1 MQSYESRHVED
12 SGSYS
17 IAWEFLRSRI
27 RLLQIGLLTAAFIYL
42 YTPTFGYLYWT
53 WLRRGDMSHGFLIP
67 LISLYLVWIRQ
78 DKLRDLHPRPACLA
92 GISVAILAGTMFL
105 AGEIGGLITLSEL
118 SIIVMIVGLVLCLF
132 GKDYLR
138 TLLFPIAYLIFML
151 PIASDVFVPLY
162 RPMQLL
168 TAKVAATLLE
178 GWGIPVLLDRTY
190 LTLPSL
196 VLEVIP
202 GCSGVSSLIA
212 ILAIGIPLG
221 FMTQRR
227 TWCTVVMLI
236 SAVIA
241 GFVANW
247 TRVFSMG
254 LYAYYYGNVL
264 QEPFHTFQGLFFAQ
278 IGFVSLFVVAWILS
292 KVPAAPSKVPG
303 APSKGTLPEIP
314 LARGKVEE
322 QVSRW
327 NKSWLAALVVFL
339 ALTSY
344 LSFYDRQVVPPRLEL
359 ATFPLTVGTWS
370 GQETDLNK
378 AAFRVRGAD
387 HEIVR
392 TYRSPSGREYQL
404 YVAYFESQRQSK
416 EIVNWLTARLHL
428 NSTVVDIPIDQR
440 KSISVNYISNH
451 QFSPENNSLVRN
463 IQSNQHVFFWYNING
478 RILADRYK
486 AKFAS
491 ILNALKYGR
500 TNGAFVLVST
510 AAADRGGEKEVIREK
525 RALIRDFVPVL
536 HRYIP

>member
-105 AGEIGGLITLSEL
+105 AGEVGGIITLQEL
-118 SIIVMIVGLVLCLF
+118 SIIVMIAGFVLCLF

-151 PIASDVFVPLY
+151 PITSDVFVPLY
-162 RPMQLL
+162 GPMQLM
-168 TAKVAATLLE
+168 TAKVAATLLD

-190 LTLPSL
+190 LTLPSA

-221 FMTQRR
+221 FMTQKRA
-227 TWCTVVMLI
+227 WCTVVILI

-247 TRVFSMG
+247 ARVFSMG
-254 LYAYYYGNVL
+254 LWAYYYGDIL

-278 IGFVSLFVVAWILS
+278 IGFVSLFVGAWILS
-292 KVPAAPSKVPG
+292 KVPAAPSKG
-303 APSKGTLPEIP
+303 ALLTEIP
-314 LARGKVEE
+314 PEKRMLED

-327 NKSWLAALVVFL
+327 NKSWLAGLVVL
-339 ALTSY
+339 LTLTVY
-344 LSFYDRQVVPPRLEL
+344 LSFYDRQTVPPRLEL

-370 GQETDLNK
+370 VKKTDPQK

-387 HEIVR
+387 HELVR
-392 TYRSPSGREYQL
+392 TYSNHSGREFQL

-428 NSTVVDIPIDQR
+428 NSTVVDIP
-440 KSISVNYISNH
+440 H
-451 QFSPENNSLVRN
+451 
-463 IQSNQHVFFWYNING
+463 
-478 RILADRYK
+478 
-486 AKFAS
+486 
-491 ILNALKYGR
+491 
-500 TNGAFVLVST
+500 
-510 AAADRGGEKEVIREK
+510 
-525 RALIRDFVPVL
+525 
-536 HRYIP
+536 